1 MLNIL
6 NKQDTVLNN
15 FLKELRDENIQKDP
29 MRFRENLRRIGFL
42 MAYEIS
48 KTLTYKQTDVPTP
61 LGVAQIELPQ
71 NKIVIATI
79 LRAGIPFHQGFLD
92 VFDGAES
99 AFISSHRHWSKKGEL
114 KIVVESVATAS
125 LEGKT
130 LILVDPMFA
139 TGGSIQDAYNTLIEK
154 AGRPDKT
161 HIASVI
167 ATDEGVEY
175 VKKNMALEN
184 VTIWTAAL
192 DHDMTVKNY
201 IIPGIG
207 DPGDL
212 AFGEKI

>member
-1 MLNIL
+1 MINIL
-6 NKQDTVLNN
+6 DKQNTVLNS
-15 FLKELRDENIQKDP
+15 FLQELRDENIQKDS

-48 KTLTYKQTDVPTP
+48 KTLAYKETDVQTP
-61 LGVAQIELPQ
+61 LGVAQIQLPQ
-71 NKIVIATI
+71 NNIVIATI
-79 LRAGIPFHQGFLD
+79 LRAGIPFHKGFLD
-92 VFDGAES
+92 VFDKAEN

-114 KIVVESVATAS
+114 QIAVESVSTAS

-130 LILVDPMFA
+130 LIIVDPMFA
-139 TGGSIQDAYNTLIEK
+139 TGRSIQDAYNALIEK
-154 AGRPDKT
+154 GGRPDNT

-167 ATDEGVEY
+167 AVDEGVEY
-175 VKKNMALEN
+175 VRRNMALEN

-212 AFGEKI
+212 AFGGKI

>member
-1 MLNIL
+1 MINIL
-6 NKQDTVLNN
+6 NNQNSVLNN
-15 FLKELRDENIQKDP
+15 FLKEIRDENIQKDP
-29 MRFRENLRRIGFL
+29 LRFRENLRRIGFL

-48 KTLTYKQTDVPTP
+48 KTLNYKQTEVTTP
-61 LGVAQIELPQ
+61 LGIAQVELPQ

-114 KIVVESVATAS
+114 EIVVESVSTTS

-139 TGGSIQDAYNTLIEK
+139 TGGSIQDAYNALIEK

-161 HIASVI
+161 HIAAIVSV
-167 ATDEGVEY
+167 DEGIEY

-184 VTIWTAAL
+184 FTIWTAAL

-212 AFGEKI
+212 AFGKKI